1 MGTHP
6 IFESDFDCL
15 TDLVMG
21 ADQSKQLENTLF
33 NLKFSAKSLVR
44 ESKRCEKAEKEEK
57 AKLKKAIQKGNTE
70 GARIYAENSIRNKNQ
85 AINYLRLSSRVD
97 AVASR
102 VQTAVSMQR
111 VTKDMTSVV
120 RGMESALKQM
130 NLEQIATMLD
140 RFEKGMENIDVQT
153 DVIEQTVG
161 GVTAQSIPEGDVQN
175 LMQETADEAGLE
187 LNMEMPGA
195 VNNSIAAPSAT
206 EQDDLSQRLA
216 ALRQT
221 D

>member
-1 MGTHP
+1 MKIVP
-6 IFESDFDCL
+6 IL
-15 TDLVMG
+15 
-21 ADQSKQLENTLF
+21 
-33 NLKFSAKSLVR
+33 
-44 ESKRCEKAEKEEK
+44 
-57 AKLKKAIQKGNTE
+57 
-70 GARIYAENSIRNKNQ
+70 Q

-161 GVTAQSIPEGDVQN
+161 GVTAQSIPEGDVQVIKIYFKKN
-175 LMQETADEAGLE
+175 CIMSLFRISCKKLPMRPA
-187 LNMEMPGA
+187 
-195 VNNSIAAPSAT
+195 
-206 EQDDLSQRLA
+206 
-216 ALRQT
+216 
-221 D
+221 

>member
-120 RGMESALKQM
+120 RGMESALKSM
-130 NLEQIATMLD
+130 NLEQISTMLD

-175 LMQETADEAGLE
+175 LMQETADDAGFE

-195 VNNSIAAPSAT
+195 VNNSIAAPSAA